1 MRYKKHLI
9 FLILLLLFLSGCDR
23 PRLTGVEFEEIDTSK
38 DPLQIPRASLEPII
52 KEFKNGRFTITPVAA
67 YKLSGMVVGK
77 KSYSDDWDGKISPV
91 DLAVVWGKLVEPE
104 QGRYITFSQSSRWY
118 HYKWKAGSPVD
129 ASFVLTHSG
138 NNHIIPDNENIRRA
152 TKTIKKKDKVILE
165 GFLVNLK
172 GTYKGRTVIWNT
184 SLLRNDTGNGS
195 CELFYVSKV
204 RINTK
209 IYE

>member
-1 MRYKKHLI
+1 MV
-9 FLILLLLFLSGCDR
+9 LILLSFVLSGCDR
-23 PRLTGVEFEEIDTSK
+23 PRLAGMEFEEIDTSK
-38 DPLQIPRASLEPII
+38 DPLQIPYPFLEPII
-52 KEFKNGRFTITPVAA
+52 KEFKDGHFTITPVAA
-67 YKLSGMVVGK
+67 YKLSGMVVSK
-77 KSYSDDWDGKISPV
+77 KSYSDDWDGVVSPM
-91 DLAVVWGKLVEPE
+91 DLAVVWGKLADREY
-104 QGRYITFSQSSRWY
+104 GKYITFSQGSRWY
-118 HYKWKAGSPVD
+118 HYQWKEGSPVD
-129 ASFVLTHSG
+129 GSFILTHSG
-138 NNHIIPDNENIRRA
+138 NNHIIPANENIGRA
-152 TKTIKKKDKVILE
+152 TKTIKKKDKVVLE